1 MTREELIAKIQDIEW
16 DDFEAKEALNE
27 LPKNT
32 WDTVSAFSNTS
43 GGWVLCGVAQRGK
56 KFEIQGVENGEKVEN
71 DFLTTLRNKDKFNHV
86 LQCRPAKIHV
96 DGKLVLAFYI
106 PSSEFK
112 PIWYGSPKNTFIRSG
127 SGDQRATDL
136 EIAAM
141 YRDQAFGTQSEKTI
155 EGRTIADLN
164 AASFASYRRYIQTFN
179 PEFRAGKFDDA
190 EFCEYTGITRGGVL
204 TYAGLLMFG
213 KNEVVRTYANNFWVD
228 YIEIPGNS
236 YSDAAVRF
244 SYRLPELDNIWDSY
258 EAIFQRL
265 RLHVDAAPF
274 SPRPDGFAPDDES
287 QLYALREGLVN
298 MCSHADYF
306 SPMHPTVRVFD
317 NRISFQ
323 NPGKIVVDMAHLRDR
338 YQSAPRNP
346 SILKLFRYTKIS
358 DNAGYGM
365 DKIYSWE
372 RLTGEKV
379 EIVTDVMYSEV
390 TFWRPKIG
398 TSIKRKGEDLG
409 AVTTP
414 ATTPVTTPAT
424 TPVTTPKKKRNEG
437 KEVREKIFRII
448 RSSPTLSKPKIADLC
463 GLKKEG
469 IRYHIE
475 ILRKEVG
482 LRWEGNSQNG
492 RWKWD
497 KE

>member
-1 MTREELIAKIQDIEW
+1 MTREELIVKIQDIEW
-16 DDFEAKEALNE
+16 DDFEAKEAKTE

-32 WDTVSAFSNTS
+32 WETVSAFSNTS
-43 GGWVLCGVAQRGK
+43 GGWILCGVAQRGK
-56 KFEIQGVENGEKVEN
+56 KFEIQGVENGEKIES
-71 DFLTTLRNKDKFNHV
+71 DFLTVLRNKGKFNHV
-86 LQCRPAKIHV
+86 LSCTPKKIDV
-96 DGKLVLAFYI
+96 DGKLVLAFYL
-106 PSSEFK
+106 PSSDLK

-127 SGDQRATDL
+127 SGDQQATDM

-155 EGRTIADLN
+155 EGRTMEDLN
-164 AASFASYRRYIQTFN
+164 AASFASYRQYIRTFN
-179 PEFRAGKFDDA
+179 PSFRANKYSDED
-190 EFCEYTGITRGGVL
+190 FCEYTGITKDGVL

-213 KNEVVRTYANNFWVD
+213 DNDVVRKYVNNFWVD
-228 YIEIPGNS
+228 YIEIPGTS

-244 SYRLPELDNIWDSY
+244 SYRMPELDNIWECY
-258 EAIFQRL
+258 EAIIQRL

-274 SPRPDGFAPDDES
+274 SPQPDGFAPDDES

-317 NRISFQ
+317 NRIIFQ
-323 NPGKIVVDMAHLRDR
+323 NPGMIAVDMKHLRDR

-379 EIVTDVMYSEV
+379 EIETNTMCTDV

-398 TSIKRKGEDLG
+398 TSIKRKNDKNLG
-409 AVTTP
+409 STSTGTTQK
-414 ATTPVTTPAT
+414 TTHKTTQKSSRGTALNM
-424 TPVTTPKKKRNEG
+424 RD
-437 KEVREKIFRII
+437 KILRIVK
-448 RSSPTLSKPKIADLC
+448 SSPTLTIKEVADLC
-463 GLKKEG
+463 GLTYDGAK
-469 IRYHIE
+469 YHFTA
-475 ILRKEVG
+475 LRKSGKLERTG
-482 LRWEGNSQNG
+482 GDNG
-492 RWKWD
+492 GVWVV